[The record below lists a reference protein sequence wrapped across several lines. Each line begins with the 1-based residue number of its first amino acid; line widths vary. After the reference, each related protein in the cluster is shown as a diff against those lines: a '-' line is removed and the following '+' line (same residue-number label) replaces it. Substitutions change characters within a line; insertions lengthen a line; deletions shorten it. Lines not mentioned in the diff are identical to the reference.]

1 MLTIFKQI
9 AKLYKTITYEQDKVA
24 EDSDRGKEL
33 QIAKDLLEEVI
44 EYVDS
49 FDWLKKDKSKEKVQ
63 FFLESGEDYD
73 LLCKQY
79 DISKDTAYNTI
90 RWASKQLRDKIGE
103 NTVSLIKDGHIEEAR
118 AAFYSGIGRLGIEKF
133 VVSDLL
139 EHLPEAKYTTYY
151 LEECKTEL
159 TILRNFSLS
168 ILKNYLKAMDTKKM
182 AYILFLLEGKSKKSD
197 LYRPYLIQ
205 LLEGKIKVDD
215 LIEIGEEIQEE
226 LK

>member
-9 AKLYKTITYEQDKVA
+9 AKLYKTITYEQEKVN
-24 EDSDRGKEL
+24 EDSDKGKEL
-33 QIAKDLLEEVI
+33 QVTKELLEEVMV
-44 EYVDS
+44 YVDS
-49 FDWLKKDKSKEKVQ
+49 FEWLKKDKSKEKVQ
-63 FFLESGEDYD
+63 FFLESSEDYD

-79 DISKDTAYNTI
+79 GISKDTAYNTI
-90 RWASKQLRDKIGE
+90 RWASKQLRDKIGK
-103 NTVSLIKDGHIEEAR
+103 NTVSLIRDGYIEEAR
-118 AAFYSGIGRLGIEKF
+118 AAFYQGTGRLGVEKF

-139 EHLPEAKYTTYY
+139 DYLPESKYTTFY

-168 ILKNYLKAMDTKKM
+168 ILKNYIKAMDDKKM

-215 LIEIGEEIQEE
+215 FIEISEEIEE
-226 LK
+226 DLK

>member
-9 AKLYKTITYEQDKVA
+9 AKLHKTIVYEQEKVNEESDK
-24 EDSDRGKEL
+24 GKEL
-33 QIAKDLLEEVI
+33 QITKELLEELM

-49 FDWLKKDKSKEKVQ
+49 FEWLKKDKSKEKVQ

-79 DISKDTAYNTI
+79 NISRDTAYNTI

-103 NTVSLIKDGHIEEAR
+103 NTVSLIRDGYVEEAR
-118 AAFYSGIGRLGIEKF
+118 AAFYQGTGRLGIEKF
-133 VVSDLL
+133 VVSDLI
-139 EHLPEAKYTTYY
+139 EHLPEPKYTTFY

-168 ILKNYLKAMDTKKM
+168 ILKNYIKAVDDKKM
-182 AYILFLLEGKSKKSD
+182 AYILFLIEGKSKKSD

-215 LIEIGEEIQEE
+215 LIEISEEIEE
-226 LK
+226 DLK

>member
-9 AKLYKTITYEQDKVA
+9 AKLYKTITYEQEKTDK
-24 EDSDRGKEL
+24 DTDKGKAL
-33 QIAKDLLEEVI
+33 QTTKDLLEEVM

-79 DISKDTAYNTI
+79 NITKDTAYNTI

-103 NTVSLIKDGHIEEAR
+103 NTVSLIKDGYIEEAR
-118 AAFYSGIGRLGIEKF
+118 AAFYQGVGRLGIERL

-139 EHLPEAKYTTYY
+139 EYLPEPKYTTFY

-159 TILRNFSLS
+159 TILKNLSLS
-168 ILKNYLKAMDTKKM
+168 TLESYTKAMNEKKM
-182 AYILFLLEGKSKKSD
+182 AYILFLIIGKSKKSD

-205 LLEGKIKVDD
+205 LLEGKIKVGD
-215 LIEIGEEIQEE
+215 LIEIAEEIEE
-226 LK
+226 DLK